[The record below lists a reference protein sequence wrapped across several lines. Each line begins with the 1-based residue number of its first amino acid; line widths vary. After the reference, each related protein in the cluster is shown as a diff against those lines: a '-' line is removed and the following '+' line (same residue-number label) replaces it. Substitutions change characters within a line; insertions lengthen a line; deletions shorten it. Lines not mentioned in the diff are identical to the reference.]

1 MYGWQQGELQIWSG
15 SERVNHFWEL
25 KGHELNFPFVFKFAV
40 NWLQRT
46 KNAAKQSISPLTD
59 MQHVNRSVEQS
70 VILRILCTVLLQCYF
85 NSLYYIICGKYKFP
99 WHEDH
104 SYFTFALLDCDCFD
118 VGLSVAM
125 GEWGPHSHKHKL
137 NMADFILNMPLRF
150 FARVFGNPAGDPVL
164 LKSRG
169 VMLLCDTLAQNLPT
183 NLLWNRLWFVI
194 GIKSTFKREL

>member
-1 MYGWQQGELQIWSG
+1 
-15 SERVNHFWEL
+15 
-25 KGHELNFPFVFKFAV
+25 
-40 NWLQRT
+40 
-46 KNAAKQSISPLTD
+46 

-118 VGLSVAM
+118 VGLSVTM

-169 VMLLCDTLAQNLPT
+169 VMLLRDTLAQNLPT

-194 GIKSTFKREL
+194 GMKSISKENYNCLFHIVVIADDQSGLEISHDSHLKSLLPSVLNLV

>member
-25 KGHELNFPFVFKFAV
+25 KGYWLNFPFVFKFAV

-70 VILRILCTVLLQCYF
+70 VILRILCTVLL
-85 NSLYYIICGKYKFP
+85 NIILIVCIIKFVVNINCHGMRITHTSHSRRLWLFWCG
-99 WHEDH
+99 
-104 SYFTFALLDCDCFD
+104 S
-118 VGLSVAM
+118 
-125 GEWGPHSHKHKL
+125 
-137 NMADFILNMPLRF
+137 
-150 FARVFGNPAGDPVL
+150 
-164 LKSRG
+164 
-169 VMLLCDTLAQNLPT
+169 LAQNLPT